1 LRYTDESGEI
11 FWLIPAVGALIGA
24 YMGGV
29 AANESY
35 NPTKWDFSSGKTWWN
50 MLAGGAVG
58 GVSAYAGATVAASGI
73 PFANT
78 ISIAGASLTNSVG
91 TWMYSFGETDLSIS
105 LGAVSYNFST
115 GDFGY
120 IGKEG
125 NSALENLGYGLGMV
139 ANINDVIIGLKPN
152 SVTLRTE
159 NRSNRS
165 QKDILG
171 HSQLEKDGSI
181 LVDWG
186 PVEGERAFLNNST
199 NSTNAFKGGIVTKY
213 PKGDFWSPIEIKGVN
228 LDRIVNYG
236 YSLNNN
242 NELYQMVLNGCVTKA
257 SNALNL
263 GGAFNIGVLPGISH
277 PYWLHFQ
284 MRLYANG
291 YRPWI
296 YAPHIQNP

>member
-1 LRYTDESGEI
+1 MKKRIWKTI
-11 FWLIPAVGALIGA
+11 
-24 YMGGV
+24 
-29 AANESY
+29 AAI
-35 NPTKWDFSSGKTWWN
+35 
-50 MLAGGAVG
+50 
-58 GVSAYAGATVAASGI
+58 ATSGI
-73 PFANT
+73 PAAQT
-78 ISIAGASLTNSVG
+78 ASIAGSSLTSSFG
-91 TWMYSFGETDLSIS
+91 TWLYTGGETDLSIS

-125 NSALENLGYGLGMV
+125 NSDLENFGYGLGMV